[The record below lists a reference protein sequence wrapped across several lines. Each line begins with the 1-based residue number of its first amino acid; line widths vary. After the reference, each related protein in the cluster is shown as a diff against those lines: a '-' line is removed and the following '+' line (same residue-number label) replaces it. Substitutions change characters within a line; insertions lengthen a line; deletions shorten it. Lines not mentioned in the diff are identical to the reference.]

1 MQGTKTFQYC
11 TCPAGPVTY
20 NFHSSCKDNVMQ
32 LSFKSVCNEEHKG
45 VICNLTSSRYS
56 SQSTRP
62 TGQVVWE
69 ELLVLSR
76 FMSGLVKF
84 LSPVMCN
91 LAGFF
96 FFFFFYVFK
105 SSIGEPNGSMV

>member
-1 MQGTKTFQYC
+1 
-11 TCPAGPVTY
+11 
-20 NFHSSCKDNVMQ
+20 MQ

-45 VICNLTSSRYS
+45 VICTCNLTSLRYS
-56 SQSTRP
+56 SQSTHP

-96 FFFFFYVFK
+96 FFMFSKVQ
-105 SSIGEPNGSMV
+105 